1 MRKHAFAIV
10 FGLCLAVTV
19 LPLWVARHL
28 PSVDLPQHLFL
39 IHVLSHLGD
48 PSLPYHDLYVARP
61 GLTYLTFYYSV
72 RGMASVVG
80 VETAMKLWLTLVLAG
95 IPLSLMVLLRSLGRS
110 KWLALLACPLVYTDN
125 FYWGLVS
132 FLSSLPLTFLV
143 MAFFVRSLEAPVT
156 DRRRHWAALFLSCLS
171 LVLLQLTHGA
181 GIIFPAFA
189 LPLLLLTTPSDWT
202 RRIRACLALV
212 PGVALFLAWLFSG
225 VTQGR
230 KLGAPGE
237 AWKASGPLFDGA
249 NWVFQPWHTKLSLQ
263 PFGGQFVE
271 LLANGFWDYAD
282 RYALYA
288 LGAAA
293 LLVAAL
299 GLVFRQPV
307 SKGAVA
313 RARPALLFLL
323 ALACFLFLPQDIK
336 GYMYQ
341 LHPRYAQV
349 AALLAIAV
357 LPFPFGAS
365 YKAFVPV
372 AAAVALYSGINLAVL
387 FHRFDVEADNFEML
401 LKDVPPKAKVMHLV
415 TDWGS
420 RHATHAVYL
429 HYAALAALRVDG
441 VPSFS
446 LATDP
451 SFPVGYQEGKQ
462 VPASPWEWRP
472 TETTWEQ
479 ARWYDVYLSRD
490 NLTPDVIFRAH
501 ASELEQVA
509 RADRWR
515 LFRKKTTQAASPG
528 PMRPI
533 IAKPPEG
540 EHP

>member
-1 MRKHAFAIV
+1 MRKHVFPFV
-10 FGLCLAVTV
+10 FGSCLLVTV

-48 PSLPYHDLYVARP
+48 PSLPYQDLYVARP

-72 RGMASVVG
+72 KAMAGALG
-80 VETAMKLWLTLVLAG
+80 VETAMRLWLTAVLAG
-95 IPLSLMVLLRSLGRS
+95 IPLSLLLLLRALGRS

-143 MAFFVRSLEAPVT
+143 MAFFVRSLEVPVLET
-156 DRRRHWAALFLSCLS
+156 RRHWTALGLSCLS

-181 GIIFPAFA
+181 GIIFPAVA

-202 RRIRACLALV
+202 RRFRACLALA
-212 PGVALFLAWLFSG
+212 PGVALFLVWLFSG
-225 VTQGR
+225 VTHGR
-230 KLGAPGE
+230 KLGSPGE
-237 AWKASGPLFDGA
+237 AWKASGPLFDSA
-249 NWVFQPWHTKLSLQ
+249 NWVFHPPLGKA
-263 PFGGQFVE
+263 GQLVE
-271 LLANGFWDYAD
+271 LLGNGFWNFDDRPAVYAV
-282 RYALYA
+282 
-288 LGAAA
+288 AAA
-293 LLVAAL
+293 GLLAAVL
-299 GLVFRQPV
+299 GLVRRQPAT
-307 SKGAVA
+307 KGLLA
-313 RARPALLFLL
+313 RSRPALLFLL

-341 LHPRYAQV
+341 LYPRYSQV

-357 LPFPFGAS
+357 LPFPFGPS

-372 AAAVALYSGINLAVL
+372 AAAVALYSGVNLSLL
-387 FHRFDVEADNFEML
+387 FHRFDVEAENFEML
-401 LKDVPPKAKVMHLV
+401 VKDIPPKARIMHLV

-451 SFPVGYQEGKQ
+451 SFPVGYREGKQ

-472 TETTWEQ
+472 TETSWEQ

-490 NLTPDVIFRAH
+490 NLTPDAIFRPH

-515 LFRKKTTQAASPG
+515 LFRKKAAAAPR
-528 PMRPI
+528 PERPI

>member
-1 MRKHAFAIV
+1 MRRHVFAIT
-10 FGLCLAVTV
+10 FGLCLVATV

-48 PSLPYHDLYVARP
+48 PSLPYKDIYVARP

-72 RGMASVVG
+72 RGMAAAVG
-80 VETAMKLWLTLVLAG
+80 VETAMRIWLTLVLAA
-95 IPLSLMVLLRSLGRS
+95 IPLSLLVLLRALGRS

-125 FYWGLVS
+125 FYWGLIS

-143 MAFFVRSLEAPVT
+143 MAFFVRSLEVPRT
-156 DRRRHWAALFLSCLS
+156 ERRRHWAALGLSCLS

-181 GIIFPAFA
+181 GIIFPAVA
-189 LPLLLLTTPSDWT
+189 LPLLLLTTPSDWP
-202 RRIRACLALV
+202 RRIRAVLALV
-212 PGVALFLAWLFSG
+212 PGVALFFAWLLSG

-237 AWKASGPLFDGA
+237 AWKASGPLFDSS
-249 NWVFQPWHTKLSLQ
+249 NWVFHPPQAKAN
-263 PFGGQFVE
+263 QFVE

-282 RYALYA
+282 RPALYA
-288 LGAAA
+288 LAAAA
-293 LLVAAL
+293 LLAAVL
-299 GLVFRQPV
+299 GLVWRQPV
-307 SKGAVA
+307 TKGLVA
-313 RARPALLFLL
+313 RARPALLFLF

-341 LHPRYAQV
+341 VYPRYAQV

-357 LPFPFGAS
+357 LPFPFGGS

-372 AAAVALYSGINLAVL
+372 AAAVALYSGVNLSVL
-387 FHRFDVEADNFEML
+387 FHRFDVEAENFEML
-401 LKDVPPKAKVMHLV
+401 VKDVPPKAKIMHLI

-451 SFPVGYQEGKQ
+451 SFPVGYQEKAQ
-462 VPASPWEWRP
+462 PPASPWEWRP
-472 TETTWEQ
+472 TETNWEQ

-490 NLTPDVIFRAH
+490 NLTPDAIFRGH
-501 ASELEQVA
+501 AQELEQVA

-515 LFRKKTTQAASPG
+515 LFRKKTAQAASPR
-528 PMRPI
+528 PERPI